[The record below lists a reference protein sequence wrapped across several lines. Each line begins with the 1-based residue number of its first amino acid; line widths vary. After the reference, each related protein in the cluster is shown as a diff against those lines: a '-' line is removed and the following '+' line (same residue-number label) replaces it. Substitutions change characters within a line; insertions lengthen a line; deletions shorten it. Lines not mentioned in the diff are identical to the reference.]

1 MTNSTI
7 IRKRK
12 EICREIEVDSLI
24 ALCEIEN
31 YDVFCKELESLI
43 SSNKNKNLI
52 WKLYEIMLGRH
63 KFGNKKYKDFVKK
76 YENVIEIMKK
86 NHCLSNMIVDKYN
99 SDGSVNKNS
108 TEDYF
113 YRFILDHKEDLEAIK
128 SVVLKIKSL
137 GFDKIIYGENLD
149 FTNVTY
155 ELSNL
160 YNCRFEF
167 LENIDVIPTYSI
179 YPIKY
184 VSKGSCYRMILKTVG
199 YGSQKSLSKYN
210 RVIELN
216 SLIFDPKR
224 LPDDITNAI
233 DFIKSLVDKNKKDCQ
248 VIRDTV
254 NLSVC
259 VDDLVKQYDHTKK
272 TIDSIENVEN
282 KKELEEAL
290 HNILREITVLEL
302 LASSFERENVS
313 DSSKVD
319 FDKIKLEKELYL
331 KRREAAKYDYD

>member
-167 LENIDVIPTYSI
+167 LENIEVIPTYSI

-233 DFIKSLVDKNKKDCQ
+233 DFIKSLVDKNKK
-248 VIRDTV
+248 
-254 NLSVC
+254 
-259 VDDLVKQYDHTKK
+259 
-272 TIDSIENVEN
+272 
-282 KKELEEAL
+282 ELEEAL

-302 LASSFERENVS
+302 IASSFERENVS